1 MKSLVD
7 KLVSRIDSIEQNGV
21 GSSSIDESKVQE
33 LIDSTLSQKT
43 IEEIN
48 DTNSNSN
55 MLVTAKAVKE
65 YVESNIDNNTGN
77 GQQISLDNLI
87 QKDDVANEYT
97 QETSDTAVKS
107 LKATKQLIQN
117 TDISAENI
125 DGIDE
130 LMKDYVEK
138 TEFDGHNHDGTYAPI
153 SHTHQ
158 ISEIENLQNTL
169 NQKASSNHNHDGTY
183 LKQEDLNNYAT
194 TSHNHDTIYVK
205 QADKTTSIQE
215 SNTNSASLPT
225 EGAVIQYVQSKTL
238 SSGGG
243 ISEEQVQSIIANTN
257 PKSHTHEISEIENL
271 QTQLDT
277 YTLKTDFDA
286 HNHDTTYVKQTDLQN
301 TLNTY
306 TLKTDFDTHNHDETY
321 APISHTHQDL
331 YADINHN
338 HDETY
343 VKQDTFNTHT
353 HEISEITNLQTQLDT
368 KANTQDIPK
377 TISTPNITGSSDNT
391 DILIF
396 SDNLLSFIPF
406 QSITLTNV
414 TTKINSETV

>member
-7 KLVSRIDSIEQNGV
+7 KLVSRIDYIEQNGV

-65 YVESNIDNNTGN
+65 YVEKNIDINTGN

-97 QETSDTAVKS
+97 QETSDTAVMS

-138 TEFDGHNHDGTYAPI
+138 TEFDGHNHDGTY
-153 SHTHQ
+153 
-158 ISEIENLQNTL
+158 
-169 NQKASSNHNHDGTY
+169 
-183 LKQEDLNNYAT
+183 LKQEDLNNYVTETELGTTLTNYAT

-225 EGAVIQYVQSKTL
+225 EGAVIQY
-238 SSGGG
+238 
-243 ISEEQVQSIIANTN
+243 
-257 PKSHTHEISEIENL
+257 
-271 QTQLDT
+271 
-277 YTLKTDFDA
+277 
-286 HNHDTTYVKQTDLQN
+286 
-301 TLNTY
+301 LNY
-306 TLKTDFDTHNHDETY
+306 
-321 APISHTHQDL
+321 
-331 YADINHN
+331 
-338 HDETY
+338 
-343 VKQDTFNTHT
+343 
-353 HEISEITNLQTQLDT
+353 
-368 KANTQDIPK
+368 
-377 TISTPNITGSSDNT
+377 
-391 DILIF
+391 ILI
-396 SDNLLSFIPF
+396 
-406 QSITLTNV
+406 
-414 TTKINSETV
+414 K